1 MTYFEDLSVYRY
13 FPPFQPD
20 VIVRN
25 VGWLDASH
33 EFSRH
38 TPTAELLDALW
49 DYCSILVE
57 STRGVHDCEFC
68 ADPRNT
74 FERHSV
80 RRLLGT
86 GEIRVFGPAGDVFAA
101 PNLIYH
107 YVSEH
112 EYRPPL
118 EFLRALEQGPR
129 PGTEQYS
136 RLLDNLRVSW
146 RENPP
151 RLGELRTF
159 RVEDTEAG
167 PRLVEVKRRD

>member
-1 MTYFEDLSVYRY
+1 
-13 FPPFQPD
+13 
-20 VIVRN
+20 
-25 VGWLDASH
+25 
-33 EFSRH
+33 
-38 TPTAELLDALW
+38 
-49 DYCSILVE
+49 
-57 STRGVHDCEFC
+57 
-68 ADPRNT
+68 
-74 FERHSV
+74 
-80 RRLLGT
+80 
-86 GEIRVFGPAGDVFAA
+86 VFAA

-112 EYRPPL
+112 EYQPPP
-118 EFLRALEQGPR
+118 EFLRALEEGPKPR
-129 PGTEQYS
+129 TEQYS